1 MKQTKGLFFILL
13 LFCTCSG
20 APEENAVETEFTDTV
35 TANEHL
41 VASADSSW
49 MVYDGSQYSDNF
61 LEGLKEHSSHY
72 NIKVYR
78 DFFLLGND
86 SIWPPNDL
94 VVDSFYTLIST
105 ANNKT
110 LKVELRRKNNTDVNY
125 HILVLENMEYTLLSE
140 YGTVKLYPSFYLA
153 AEAEEDESGNGYLCT
168 PYGNEGSENCFSICI
183 GRSDDNRLMVQIES
197 SCKEHQYLEGF
208 KLPVE
213 VSKKE
218 FYKRIVIVKDS
229 AEYSQEFL
237 NGWKRSHTIDE
248 IVEMRKDYLLIRS
261 KDTFAFP
268 EQIGRGKRYMYE
280 AIKNDTI
287 QQLVLTRKNTTALH
301 YQISLTTKGKQLW
314 GEQGEVHF
322 DPAHLMTAIDGHC
335 WFYYKSLANDYQK
348 TCNLR
353 ICVDGVYSEENAQF
367 EYLECDGVSRKYY
380 FKLKSID

>member
-13 LFCTCSG
+13 LFCMCSG
-20 APEENAVETEFTDTV
+20 GPKETAVKIQFTDTLI
-35 TANEHL
+35 ANEHL
-41 VASADSSW
+41 TILADSSW
-49 MVYDGSQYSDNF
+49 MVYDGSQYCDNF

-86 SIWPPNDL
+86 TIRPPDDL
-94 VVDSFYTLIST
+94 VVDSFYTLMST

-110 LKVELRRKNNTDVNY
+110 LKVELRRKNNTDVDY
-125 HILVLENMEYTLLSE
+125 HISVLGNLEYTLLSE
-140 YGTVKLYPSFYLA
+140 YGTVKLYPNFYLA

-168 PYGNEGSENCFSICI
+168 PYGNEGAENCFSICI
-183 GRSDDNRLMVQIES
+183 GRSDDNRLMVIVES
-197 SCKEHQYLEGF
+197 SCKGHQYLQGF

-213 VSKKE
+213 VSKEE

-229 AEYSQEFL
+229 SEYSKEFL
-237 NGWKRSHTIDE
+237 KGWKRHHYIDE
-248 IVEMRKDYLLIRS
+248 IVEMHKGYLLVRG
-261 KDTFAFP
+261 KDTLSFP
-268 EQIGRGKRYMYE
+268 KQIAIGRRYIYE
-280 AIKNDTI
+280 TIIGDTI
-287 QQLVLTRKNTTALH
+287 QRMVLTRNNTTTLH
-301 YQISLTTKGKQLW
+301 YDMSVKTKARQLW
-314 GEQGEVHF
+314 NENGEVHF
-322 DPAHLMTAIDGHC
+322 DPAHLMNAIDGHC